1 MRRPRLCPLTFH
13 IKSLFLEIDVANGTR
28 NGTAL
33 SLSLSLSSLEY
44 RRKKKMQQTSKF
56 N

>member
-13 IKSLFLEIDVANGTR
+13 IKSPFLEIDVANGTR

-33 SLSLSLSSLEY
+33 CESEIQNGRHHRQMLA
-44 RRKKKMQQTSKF
+44 
-56 N
+56 